1 MVLDKEHIS
10 EDFGDLYKEEDIMK
24 MELEERVS
32 LKMLYFNFLFYHDI
46 ISNFKRN
53 ALH

>member
-1 MVLDKEHIS
+1 MIFSCCLEMVLDKEHIS

-32 LKMLYFNFLFYHDI
+32 LKFVMF
-46 ISNFKRN
+46 
-53 ALH
+53 